1 MSVAFGLEQMQ
12 PRKFVIVIAISCGVA
27 LASYGEIAFDWQG
40 FVCQALGIAF
50 EAARL
55 VCIQKLLT
63 GLKMGP
69 VRESSPSRLSRFL
82 GIPRRTVRR
91 VLSPIDHALR
101 PDWDPDPCRT
111 LAARLALLRALE
123 TRFDTGRQC

>member
-12 PRKFVIVIAISCGVA
+12 PRKFVIVVAISCGGQSRSPRPASCSFLGETDPTRLRPAVA

-40 FVCQALGIAF
+40 FICQALGIAF

-69 VRESSPSRLSRFL
+69 VSYTAVGTVQRAVTNPSACSHQLVSL
-82 GIPRRTVRR
+82 YYVS
-91 VLSPIDHALR
+91 V
-101 PDWDPDPCRT
+101 
-111 LAARLALLRALE
+111 
-123 TRFDTGRQC
+123 